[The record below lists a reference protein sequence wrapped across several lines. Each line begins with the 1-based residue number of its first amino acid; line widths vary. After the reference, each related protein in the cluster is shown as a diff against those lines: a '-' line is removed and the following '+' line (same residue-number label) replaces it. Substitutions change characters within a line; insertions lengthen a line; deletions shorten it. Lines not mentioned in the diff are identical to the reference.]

1 MTLKS
6 INFII
11 QSMITMKIFK
21 LLALSL
27 LMSINCFSQS
37 IENTVNQ
44 TNNTEEN
51 TTSELESLK
60 TLLSLN
66 EEQVE
71 KISNILE
78 GISQKNSQVSDM
90 NLIQEDK
97 DAILERNQQAK
108 ASMIVAILNEEQ
120 KIIYLESLN

>member
-27 LMSINCFSQS
+27 LISINSFSQS
-37 IENTVNQ
+37 TEIPINQ
-44 TNNTEEN
+44 TINSEE
-51 TTSELESLK
+51 TSIVELENLK
-60 TLLSLN
+60 HLLDLN

-78 GISQKNSQVSDM
+78 GISQKNSQVSGM

-108 ASMIVAILNEEQ
+108 SSMIVAILNEEQ
-120 KIIYLESLN
+120 KILYLESLN

>member
-51 TTSELESLK
+51 ITSKLECLK